1 MQKIQAIDCH
11 PRLELNN
18 QEELSDL
25 IK

>member
-18 QEELSDL
+18 QKELSDL